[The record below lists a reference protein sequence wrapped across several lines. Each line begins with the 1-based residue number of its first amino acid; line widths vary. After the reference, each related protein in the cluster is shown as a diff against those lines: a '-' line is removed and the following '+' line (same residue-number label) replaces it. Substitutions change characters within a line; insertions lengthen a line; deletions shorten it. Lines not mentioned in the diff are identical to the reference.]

1 MHLTITGRNM
11 EVTPALREYAQDKIG
26 KMEKYLHKITSAHI
40 VLAVEKYR
48 HIAEVT
54 IQAYGF
60 TLKGV
65 GDTGDMYSSIDQVM
79 DKIEI
84 QARKLKDKLKDK
96 NKGQAGE
103 GSDAAPVTGEG
114 RGSPAAAEERPRIVR
129 SEEFDPRPM
138 TAEEAAMQME
148 LSAALFKVFV
158 DSRSNKVNVLY
169 RRENGDFGL
178 IETM

>member
-11 EVTPALREYAQDKIG
+11 EVSPALREYAQEKVG
-26 KMEKYLHKITSAHI
+26 KMEKYLPKITSAHI
-40 VLAVEKYR
+40 ILAVEKYR

-65 GDTGDMYSSIDQVM
+65 EDTGDMYSSIDQVM

-96 NKGQAGE
+96 NKGLAGEQQAAAAAGE
-103 GSDAAPVTGEG
+103 GKDASASSG
-114 RGSPAAAEERPRIVR
+114 ERPRIVR

-138 TAEEAAMQME
+138 TAEEAAMELE
-148 LSAALFKVFV
+148 LSAAVFKVFV
-158 DSRSNKVNVLY
+158 EARSNKINVLY

-178 IETM
+178 IETI